1 MTTNSQWKALLE
13 EFMAQENPARK
24 VQMRAYMRNQFDF
37 LGIPSPVRKQIQR
50 PYFVAMK
57 KAAIDW
63 AFVETCWQLPY
74 REMQYVAIDY
84 LVTMQSV
91 LQPDELEKIS
101 ELVLQKSWWDTVDG
115 LNKVVGGLTM
125 TYPELSQK
133 MLAWSKAENLWLRR
147 IAIDHQL
154 LRKEKTDRELLETIL
169 LNNLGSDEFFINKA
183 IGWSLRDYAK
193 TNPEWVQ
200 AFLLTHKDQL
210 APLSIKEASKHL

>member
-1 MTTNSQWKALLE
+1 
-13 EFMAQENPARK
+13 MAQENPARK

-50 PYFVAMK
+50 PYFAAMK

-193 TNPEWVQ
+193 TNPGWVQ

>member
-1 MTTNSQWKALLE
+1 
-13 EFMAQENPARK
+13 MAQENPARK

-50 PYFVAMK
+50 PYFAAMK

-193 TNPEWVQ
+193 TNPERVQ

>member
-50 PYFVAMK
+50 PYFAAMK

-193 TNPEWVQ
+193 TNPKWVQ